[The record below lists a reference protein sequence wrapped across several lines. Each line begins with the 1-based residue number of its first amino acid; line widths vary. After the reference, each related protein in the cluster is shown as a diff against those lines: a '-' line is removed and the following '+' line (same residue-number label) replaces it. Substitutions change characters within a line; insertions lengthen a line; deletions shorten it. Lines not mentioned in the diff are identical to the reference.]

1 MASWIIHLRVAQ
13 TLMDTLPTVG
23 DVTAFAVGNIAPDSG
38 APNPDGVGYTPSK
51 DTTHFQT
58 VDETGVKDIRP
69 AVFMAAYLTEEQ
81 VRRYMPR
88 QYGFYLGYLA
98 HLVTDQLWAD
108 EIVFPVR
115 DANREWFRAD
125 KEGFFAY
132 VKRDWYDL
140 DCVYLM
146 HHPDF
151 PAYRAYAEAVG
162 FRNDFLDFF
171 PAQVFDVRRQAILEF
186 YRQRMMTVDEH
197 RPMHLDG
204 ARLDAFVHSTAAR
217 VAALAASVGCPAT
230 V

>member
-13 TLMDTLPTVG
+13 ALMDTLPTVG
-23 DVTAFAVGNIAPDSG
+23 DVTAFAVGNLAPDSG

-58 VDETGVKDIRP
+58 VDEQGVKDIRP
-69 AVFMAAYLTEEQ
+69 AAFMAAYLTEEQ
-81 VRRYMPR
+81 VRRYTPR
-88 QYGFYLGYLA
+88 QYGFYLGYLS
-98 HLVTDQLWAD
+98 HLVTDQLWGD
-108 EIVFPVR
+108 EIVFPTR
-115 DANREWFRAD
+115 DAHMEWFRAD
-125 KEGFFAY
+125 KADFFAHI
-132 VKRDWYDL
+132 KRDWYDL

-151 PAYRAYAEAVG
+151 PAYRAYADAVG
-162 FRNDFLDFF
+162 FRNDFMEMF

-186 YRQRMMTVDEH
+186 YRQRMPTVDEH
-197 RPMHLDG
+197 RPMHLDD

-217 VAALAASVGCPAT
+217 VAALVESIGCPAA

>member
-13 TLMDTLPTVG
+13 ALMDTLPSVG

-51 DTTHFQT
+51 DITHFQR
-58 VDETGVKDIRP
+58 VDEQGVKDIHP
-69 AVFMAAYLTEEQ
+69 EDFMAAYLTEEQ
-81 VRRYMPR
+81 VGRYTSR

-98 HLVTDQLWAD
+98 HLVTDQAWA
-108 EIVFPVR
+108 EEMVYPVR
-115 DANREWFRAD
+115 DANIEWFRTD
-125 KEGFFAY
+125 KEGFFAF

-140 DCVYLM
+140 DCVYLL

-162 FRNDFLDFF
+162 FCNEFLDFF

-186 YRQRMMTVDEH
+186 YRLRTATVDEH
-197 RPMHLDG
+197 RPMHVTSE
-204 ARLDAFVHSTAAR
+204 RLDAFVRSTAAR
-217 VAALAASVGCPAT
+217 IAVLAAGIGCA
-230 V
+230 VV